1 MTNKKDLNQAKRFI
15 LSGIRKQE
23 SENLTERK
31 IEMTIKLRKV
41 LYSNYKESNDKL
53 NWKMDTMDFLIYF
66 ESQLEGLSY
75 KRIHDKQ
82 VNELVMSLIG
92 FIKSN
97 GFETITEVKG

>member
-1 MTNKKDLNQAKRFI
+1 MDKKDLNQAKRFI

-23 SENLTERK
+23 SERK
-31 IEMTIKLRKV
+31 IEMTIKLRKQ
-41 LYSNYKESNDKL
+41 LYSDYKESNDKP

-97 GFETITEVKG
+97 GFETNTEIKF